1 MTFGKKL
8 GVSFGAV
15 ALCASAVA
23 ISSLVLLN
31 RLSAQL
37 DICARDNMKKME
49 LLSEIRSAVGMMRFG
64 NRGILLY
71 SSVVSARDV
80 EAARKIYSESRE
92 SIHAS
97 VRQLL
102 PTLNRD
108 DSRALAREIDLNVTR
123 YDSAVSHVEQLT
135 AAGSIPQAV
144 RFNADETGPIGK
156 RLLAATG
163 QLVKNVQARN
173 AQALADADRLKNTAY
188 VLLTVLLA
196 ICGSCWAGGGV
207 AIRRA
212 TRQIGM
218 AAEELRTGAIEIHGT
233 AQELAGVSQVLA
245 QGATEQAAS
254 IEETSASTQQLS
266 AMTRGNAEA
275 ARHAAELMEKAEE
288 MGGESQQAM
297 NTMAGTMQAINQ
309 ASAEVSRVIKVIDEI
324 AFQTNIL
331 ALNAAV
337 EAARAGEA
345 GMGFAVVAD
354 EVRNLAQRSSQAAR
368 ETAELIERSVT
379 GAREG
384 NQRLAAVTATFC
396 ESARIRTDVRR
407 QSDQIAQSCREQAT
421 GIDQIAAAM
430 AEMSSVI
437 QATAGHA
444 DRTSS
449 ASGQLETQAA
459 ALNRVVEQL
468 SALVCG

>member
-15 ALCASAVA
+15 ALCAGAVA

-97 VRQLL
+97 VR
-102 PTLNRD
+102 
-108 DSRALAREIDLNVTR
+108 
-123 YDSAVSHVEQLT
+123 QLT

-384 NQRLAAVTATFC
+384 NQRVAAVTATFC